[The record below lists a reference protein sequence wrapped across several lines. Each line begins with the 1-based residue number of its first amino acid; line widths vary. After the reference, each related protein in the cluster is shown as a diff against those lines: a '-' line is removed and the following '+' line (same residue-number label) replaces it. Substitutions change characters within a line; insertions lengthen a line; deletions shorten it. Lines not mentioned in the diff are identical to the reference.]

1 MPYLRENIFVEVF
14 EFLEGFFNACLRNR
28 VSGGNGHFDRG
39 ILVHMLEFVRQ
50 KYLKEDGLR
59 DRGNAVDSLTLVLI
73 AAGADFD
80 VERAV
85 DLAITGY
92 LTLSSSVP

>member
-1 MPYLRENIFVEVF
+1 MLAFVWQV
-14 EFLEGFFNACLRNR
+14 
-28 VSGGNGHFDRG
+28 
-39 ILVHMLEFVRQ
+39 
-50 KYLKEDGLR
+50 YLKEDGLR
-59 DRGNAVDSLTLVLI
+59 DWGNAVDSLTLVLI

-85 DLAITGY
+85 DLAIMGY